1 MGVWGEGAKGKTM
14 YNIKQTI
21 YTKLRR
27 VGMNHFH
34 KRLPM
39 VVAGLALM
47 VVFSGTAFPADLS
60 LLTPGKTRS
69 GTIANM
75 VPNRKGLPVTREVT
89 AQVME
94 INGDAA
100 KVRVTWTKLSNGNGF
115 AGSGEFVSPIV
126 ATEFGELRLQGCTN
140 EGKREWKLT
149 FKPDGRVSCIML
161 FPYAMEKKWGDL
173 N

>member
-1 MGVWGEGAKGKTM
+1 
-14 YNIKQTI
+14 
-21 YTKLRR
+21 
-27 VGMNHFH
+27 
-34 KRLPM
+34 M

-47 VVFSGTAFPADLS
+47 VVFSGTAFPADLA
-60 LLTPGKTRS
+60 LLAPGKTRS

-75 VPNRKGLPVTREVT
+75 VPNHKGPQITREVT

-126 ATEFGELRLQGCTN
+126 ATEFGELSLQGCTDK
-140 EGKREWKLT
+140 GKREWKLT
-149 FKPDGRVSCIML
+149 FKPDGTVSCIML
-161 FPYAMEKKWGDL
+161 NPYANEKKWGDI